1 MNWRALPAALALL
14 AALTLPAY
22 AVQPDEMLKD
32 PQLESRARSLSEG
45 FRCLVCQNQSIDESD
60 ASLARD
66 LRILIRERLTKGD
79 SDAQVKQF
87 VVDRYGDYVLLKPRF
102 AADTLILWLL
112 PFGIV
117 IIGLVYLLAFRGR
130 SPAKDATQPNEAE
143 LTSDERKRLRKLN

>member
-1 MNWRALPAALALL
+1 MKFAKLAAVLAMLL
-14 AALTLPAY
+14 AFGVPAL

-32 PQLESRARSLSEG
+32 PQLEARARTLSEG

-66 LRILIRERLTKGD
+66 LRLLIRERLTKGD
-79 SDAQVKQF
+79 TDQQVTNF

-102 AADTLILWLL
+102 AADTLLLWLL

-117 IIGLVYLLAFRGR
+117 IAGLVYLLAFRAR
-130 SPAKDATQPNEAE
+130 RQPSDGEAG
-143 LTSDERKRLRKLN
+143 LTAEESKRLEELH